1 MGDLFSPLHIL
12 IIVLIVLLLFGP
24 SKLPGLARAAGQAIK
39 EFRSASEKD
48 TGREATSTALDSGT
62 SDAPQTTASKSAN
75 TTEHADIL

>member
-39 EFRSASEKD
+39 EFRTASEKD
-48 TGREATSTALDSGT
+48 KGVEAAASLLEPNT
-62 SDAPQTTASKSAN
+62 SDATQTNSSKS
-75 TTEHADIL
+75 